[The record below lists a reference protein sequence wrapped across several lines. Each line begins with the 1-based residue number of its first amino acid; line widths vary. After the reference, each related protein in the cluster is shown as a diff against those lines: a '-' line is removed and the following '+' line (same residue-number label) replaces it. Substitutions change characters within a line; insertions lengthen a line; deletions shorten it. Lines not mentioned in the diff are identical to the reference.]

1 MLNSQTIVFCRYLL
15 FQVNLSKL
23 KESHEVLASENAKLH
38 NEIIK
43 LREQNAK
50 ERKIAQVYKLC
61 SKNKLL
67 MHELRTIIVY
77 QTKLNIDSHLK

>member
-1 MLNSQTIVFCRYLL
+1 MKKKNFIFL
-15 FQVNLSKL
+15 FKVNLSKL

-61 SKNKLL
+61 SKSKLL
-67 MHELRTIIVY
+67 MHKLSFSHQI
-77 QTKLNIDSHLK
+77 KLNLDSHLK

>member
-1 MLNSQTIVFCRYLL
+1 M
-15 FQVNLSKL
+15 
-23 KESHEVLASENAKLH
+23 LASENAKLH

-67 MHELRTIIVY
+67 MHELSFSRQI
-77 QTKLNIDSHLK
+77 KLNLDSHLR